1 MTSLWLDHYTPVAAD
16 EFVPGATY
24 DTVVVGAGMTGL
36 ATALLLARAGQ
47 RVAVLEAR
55 HVGAVTT
62 GNTTAKLSLLQGA
75 SLSNILKRHPLD
87 IAKAYVSGN
96 REGQQWLV
104 RYCEERGIGIEQR
117 DAFSYAG
124 SDNGRET
131 VDAEYDAA
139 RQAGLAV
146 TLETDLELPYRTH
159 GAVKLAGQY
168 QLDPMDI
175 LTSLAGD
182 FRDHGGVL
190 HENVRVQGVSTN
202 SEGGLNSGP
211 LRTVQTTA
219 GDVLTRNVVLA
230 TGTPILDRGGY
241 FAALEPS
248 RSYALAFQVPG
259 EIPQGMYLSVD
270 SPSRSLRTAGTGGST
285 SLLVG
290 GNGHIVGREPSP
302 RGSVEDLR
310 RWTER
315 HFPGAELTHSWSAQ
329 DYRPLDLLPYVGPIL
344 PGQEHI
350 FVATGYNKWGMTNS
364 IAAAMTLSG
373 RILGGHMPWAD
384 ELAHRPLPPATL
396 GNGASLNAKVGAH
409 MVSDWLRTAMKKDA
423 GTTPAEGE
431 GVVVREGVHPVGI
444 STVGGQ
450 TRRVG
455 AVCPHMHGI
464 LSWNNAE
471 QSWDCPL
478 HGSRFTCAG
487 ELLEGPATRNLSRP
501 E

>member
-1 MTSLWLDHYTPVAAD
+1 MTSLWLDHYTPIETDGLVS
-16 EFVPGATY
+16 GARY

-36 ATALLLARAGQ
+36 VTALLLARAGQ
-47 RVAVLEAR
+47 QVAVLEAR
-55 HVGAVTT
+55 HIGAVTT

-75 SLSNILKRHPLD
+75 GLSNILKRHSLD
-87 IAKAYVSGN
+87 IVKAYVSGN
-96 REGQQWLV
+96 REGQQWLL
-104 RYCEERGIGIEQR
+104 RFCEERGIGIDQR

-124 SDNGRET
+124 TANGVET

-146 TLETDLELPYRTH
+146 TREKELELPYSNH
-159 GAVKLAGQY
+159 GGVKLAEQY
-168 QLDPMDI
+168 QFDPMDG
-175 LTSLAGD
+175 LTALARD
-182 FRDHGGVL
+182 FRAHGGVL
-190 HENVRVQGVSTN
+190 HENVRVQGVGTN
-202 SEGGLNSGP
+202 SAGGVSSGP
-211 LRTVQTTA
+211 SRNVQTTA
-219 GDVLTRNVVLA
+219 GDVSTTNVVLA

-259 EIPQGMYLSVD
+259 DIPQGMYLSVD
-270 SPSRSLRTAGTGGST
+270 SPSRSLRTASTGGPR

-290 GNGHIVGREPSP
+290 GNGHVVGREPSE

-364 IAAAMTLSG
+364 VAAAMTLSG
-373 RILGGHMPWAD
+373 KILGGQMPWAD
-384 ELAHRPLPPATL
+384 ELARRPLPPSTL
-396 GNGASLNAKVGAH
+396 GSGASFNAKVGAH
-409 MVSDWLRTAMKKDA
+409 MVTDWLRTVRTTGEGK
-423 GTTPAEGE
+423 TPAEGE
-431 GVVVREGVHPVGI
+431 GVVVREGAHPVGI
-444 STVGGQ
+444 STVDGV

-455 AVCPHMHGI
+455 AVCPHLHGI

-478 HGSRFTCAG
+478 HGSRFTCSG
-487 ELLEGPATRNLSRP
+487 ELLEGPATRKLPRP
-501 E
+501 